1 MTKIRESFILGIF
14 AELHS
19 RTNHICAE
27 LESGPTC
34 RVYYCLLRDTMIR
47 NL

>member
-14 AELHS
+14 AEPHS

-27 LESGPTC
+27 LESVQPAEC
-34 RVYYCLLRDTMIR
+34 IIAH
-47 NL
+47 